1 MTIAHSIFP
10 RGTQSFAF
18 LLVVLAAP
26 AFAATR
32 APQLLSESTIAA
44 LANELDGNRAH
55 RDVEFLALHHRM
67 RASKPFH
74 AVTEHIVEELQRAGF
89 ESVEVMRFPA
99 DGKILFGTQKSRP
112 AWDASSAEL
121 WDLEQRDGK
130 WVRRERLASWDSM
143 PLSLAQ
149 DSDSAEVTADLV
161 DVGAGT
167 KAEDYEGKDVR
178 GKLVLVSS
186 QPEAVQSLAIE
197 RFGAAGIVSYV
208 QNQKTAWWREDETLV
223 RWGHLDSFYAGQTF
237 AFMVSLKQARAFQ
250 ARLAASEVVRLE
262 ARVRAERHVAEYEI
276 ATATILGSDTALAEQ
291 EIAFSCHLDHPRP
304 GANDNASGCATI
316 LEVARTYAKLI
327 REDRLAR
334 PLRTIR
340 FIWPPEIEGT
350 TIMLNARPEL
360 ARRIVA
366 VVHMD
371 MVGGGP
377 QTKAVFHVT
386 RSPASLPN
394 FVNDVAET
402 FAEFVNA
409 ESEAHAAG
417 RDARFPLVAAGGG
430 REALLAQTKEFD
442 AGSDHVVYTDSSF
455 RIPAVYLND
464 WPDRYIHTT
473 GDVPANIDPTKLER
487 AGFIGAASAW
497 YVANLTAKELPDLL
511 ALLERR
517 TLKRTATMMERRAA
531 VDPGER
537 RALEDLHRSYE
548 AEIVDS
554 VARFVPVSQSD
565 RAQRQRFLERI
576 AALAGTSSASRAA
589 GGVVYARCAEPKG
602 PMTVFGYDYLEDH
615 LGKERASAL
624 ALTRYEGLRGGS
636 EEYALEVLN
645 FVDGRRTVQ
654 AIRDAVSAEFGP
666 VPVEH
671 VTAYLAALQEIRVI
685 GTAPAACAPR

>member
-1 MTIAHSIFP
+1 MQPPGTALLLYLALTIP
-10 RGTQSFAF
+10 
-18 LLVVLAAP
+18 LAS
-26 AFAATR
+26 AAT
-32 APQLLSESTIAA
+32 APPLLPEPTIAA

-67 RASKPFH
+67 RASKAFH
-74 AVTEHIVEELQRAGF
+74 SVTEHIVAELRAAGF
-89 ESVEVMRFPA
+89 ETVEVMRFPA
-99 DGKILFGTQKSRP
+99 DGKTMFGTQKARP
-112 AWDASSAEL
+112 AWDAEFAEL
-121 WDLEQRDGK
+121 WDLEQRGGQ
-130 WVRRERLASWDSM
+130 WVRRESIGNWAAM

-149 DSDSAEVTADLV
+149 DSDSGEVTAELL
-161 DVGAGT
+161 DVGEGT
-167 KAEDYEGKDVR
+167 KAENYAGKDVR

-186 QPEAVQSLAIE
+186 QPEEVQALAIA
-197 RFGAAGIVSYV
+197 RFGAAGIVSYA
-208 QNQKTAWWREDETLV
+208 QNQKTAWWREDENLV
-223 RWGHLDSFYAGQTF
+223 RWGHLDSFFSGKAF

-250 ARLAASEVVRLE
+250 TRITAGETVRLE
-262 ARVRAERHVAEYEI
+262 AKVRAERHVGEYEI
-276 ATATILGSDTALAEQ
+276 ATATIPGGDAALAEQ

-327 REDRLAR
+327 DEGKLTR

-377 QTKAVFHVT
+377 ETKAVFHVT

-394 FVNDVAET
+394 FQNDVAET

-417 RDARFPLVAAGGG
+417 RDARYPLVAKGGG
-430 REALLAQTKEFD
+430 REALLAQAKEFD

-455 RIPAVYLND
+455 RIPAIYLND

-473 GDVPANIDPTKLER
+473 GDVPGNVDPTKLER

-497 YVANLTAKELPDLL
+497 YLANLTAKELPDLL
-511 ALLERR
+511 TVLERR
-517 TLKRTATMMERRAA
+517 TLKRTATMMERRSVA
-531 VDPGER
+531 DPAER
-537 RALEDLHRSYE
+537 RAIEDLHRAYE
-548 AEIVDS
+548 AGIADS
-554 VARFVPVSQSD
+554 IARLVPLSSGD
-565 RAQRQRFLERI
+565 RARRQRFLERVD
-576 AALAGTSSASRAA
+576 ALAGTSSRSSA
-589 GGVVYARCAEPKG
+589 GSDGVVYVRCAQPKG

-615 LGKERASAL
+615 LGKERVAAL
-624 ALTRYEGLRGGS
+624 ALTSYEALRGGS

-645 FVDGRRTVQ
+645 FIDGRRNVR

-666 VPVEH
+666 VPLEH
-671 VTAYLAALQEIRVI
+671 VTAYLAALQEIRVV
-685 GTAPAACAPR
+685 GPNTASCVAR

>member
-1 MTIAHSIFP
+1 MKYPTPLGAALFCLTMTVS
-10 RGTQSFAF
+10 S
-18 LLVVLAAP
+18 VLAAP
-26 AFAATR
+26 AR
-32 APQLLSESTIAA
+32 PPLLPEPTIAA

-55 RDVEFLALHHRM
+55 RDVEFFALHHRM

-74 AVTEHIVEELQRAGF
+74 AVIEHIVGELQRAGF
-89 ESVEVMRFPA
+89 ETVEVMRLPA
-99 DGKILFGTQKSRP
+99 DGKTMFGTQKARP
-112 AWDASSAEL
+112 SWDAEFAEL
-121 WDLEQRDGK
+121 WDLEQRDGQ
-130 WVRRERLASWDSM
+130 WVRRERLADWNST

-149 DSDSAEVTADLV
+149 DSDSGEVTADLV

-167 KAEDYEGKDVR
+167 KAEDYAGKDLR
-178 GKLVLVSS
+178 GKLVLASS
-186 QPEAVQSLAIE
+186 QPSDVQSLAIE
-197 RFGAAGIVSYV
+197 RFGAAGIVSYA
-208 QNQKTAWWREDETLV
+208 QNQRTAWWREDETLV
-223 RWGHLDSFYAGQTF
+223 RWGHLDSFYAGKAF

-250 ARLAASEVVRLE
+250 ARLAAGEVVRLE
-262 ARVRAERHVAEYEI
+262 AKVRAERHSGEYEI
-276 ATATILGSDTALAEQ
+276 ATATIAGSDAALAGQ
-291 EIAFSCHLDHPRP
+291 EVAFSCHLDHPRP

-327 REDRLAR
+327 DEGKLAR
-334 PLRTIR
+334 PLRTLR

-377 QTKAVFHVT
+377 ESKAVFHVT

-394 FVNDVAET
+394 FQNDVAES

-417 RDARFPLVAAGGG
+417 RDARYPLVAAGGG
-430 REALLAQTKEFD
+430 REALLAQAKEFD

-455 RIPAVYLND
+455 RIPAIYMND

-473 GDVPANIDPTKLER
+473 GDVPSNVDPTKLER
-487 AGFIGAASAW
+487 AGIIGAASAW
-497 YVANLTAKELPDLL
+497 YLANLTEKELPELF

-531 VDPGER
+531 VESGER
-537 RALEDLHRSYE
+537 RALEALHRSYE
-548 AEIVDS
+548 AGIIES
-554 VARFVPVSQSD
+554 VGRFVPVNQDD
-565 RAQRQRFLERI
+565 RAKRQRFLERVD
-576 AALAGTSSASRAA
+576 ALAGTSGAARTAA
-589 GGVVYARCAEPKG
+589 GGVVYVRCAEPKG

-615 LGKERASAL
+615 LGKDRASAL
-624 ALTRYEGLRGGS
+624 ALTSYEGLRGGS

-645 FVDGRRTVQ
+645 FVDGRRGVRE
-654 AIRDAVSAEFGP
+654 IRDAVSAEFGP
-666 VPVEH
+666 VPIEH
-671 VTAYLAALQEIRVI
+671 VAGYLSALAEIKVVSGKAGSCAA
-685 GTAPAACAPR
+685 P